1 MTLKNARLGIQEEV
15 EANYT
20 LWKMGITQIEALENA
35 IVSSQA
41 ALKSVNTGYALVV
54 RIGLDVFT
62 AQQQLMQLRKD
73 LLKAKY
79 DTLMSILKIKTAT
92 GQSHDDLF

>member
-35 IVSSQA
+35 ID
-41 ALKSVNTGYALVV
+41 LTPEK
-54 RIGLDVFT
+54 RIP
-62 AQQQLMQLRKD
+62 
-73 LLKAKY
+73 
-79 DTLMSILKIKTAT
+79 
-92 GQSHDDLF
+92 